1 MSLAPSDGLR
11 LVWIDLEMTGLNAAT
26 DHVLEIAAVI
36 TGPDLVPLAEVERIV
51 HQPDEVIDR
60 MSARVK
66 KIHTENGLLAAVAA
80 SRTTR
85 AEAERAVL
93 QTVSR
98 YCPPGEGILCG
109 SSVYHDWRFLVRH
122 MPRLEQH
129 LHFRQID
136 IGTVSVLVSAWYPA
150 IEFPR
155 PATDHRALADVRAS
169 LEELRYYCQHA
180 FKVDLSKLAGPRRAG

>member
-1 MSLAPSDGLR
+1 MSLSPPDGLR

-26 DHVLEIAAVI
+26 DHVLEIAAVV
-36 TGPDLVPLAEVERIV
+36 TGPDLQPLAEVEKVIR
-51 HQPDEVIDR
+51 QPDDVLDR

-66 KIHTENGLLAAVAA
+66 KIHTENGLLAAVT
-80 SRTTR
+80 SSTTTR

-93 QTVSR
+93 QTISR
-98 YCPPGEGILCG
+98 FCPPGEGILCG

-136 IGTVSVLVSAWYPA
+136 IGTISVLVSAWYPH

-155 PATDHRALADVRAS
+155 PTTDHRALADVKAS
-169 LEELRYYCQHA
+169 LEALRFYCQHA
-180 FKVDLSKLAGPRRAG
+180 FNVDLR

>member
-1 MSLAPSDGLR
+1 MSLAPPDGLR

-26 DHVLEIAAVI
+26 DHVLEIAAVV

-51 HQPDEVIDR
+51 HQPDDVLER

-98 YCPPGEGILCG
+98 HCPPGEGILCG

-136 IGTVSVLVSAWYPA
+136 IGTVSVLVSAWYPS

-155 PATDHRALADVRAS
+155 PTTNHRAMVDVRAS

-180 FKVDLSKLAGPRRAG
+180 FKVDLAKLATPRRAG

>member
-1 MSLAPSDGLR
+1 MSLAPPDGLR

-26 DHVLEIAAVI
+26 DHVLEIAAVV
-36 TGPDLVPLAEVERIV
+36 TGPDLEPLAEVERIV
-51 HQPDEVIDR
+51 HQPDDVLDR
-60 MSARVK
+60 MSGRVK

-93 QTVSR
+93 MTVSR
-98 YCPPGEGILCG
+98 FCPPGEGILCG
-109 SSVYHDWRFLVRH
+109 SFVYHDWRFLVRH

-136 IGTVSVLVSAWYPA
+136 IGTVNVLVSAWYPH

-155 PATDHRALADVRAS
+155 QATNHRALADVHAS

-180 FKVDLSKLAGPRRAG
+180 FKVDLQKLARPRKAL

>member
-1 MSLAPSDGLR
+1 MTPPPDTVR
-11 LVWIDLEMTGLNAAT
+11 LVWIDLEMTGLNAAS
-26 DHVLEIAAVI
+26 DHVLEIAAVV

-51 HQPDEVIDR
+51 HQPDDVLER

-66 KIHTENGLLAAVAA
+66 KIHTENGLLAAVTA

-98 YCPPGEGILCG
+98 FCPPGEGILCG

-136 IGTVSVLVSAWYPA
+136 IGTVSVLVSAWYPH

-155 PATDHRALADVRAS
+155 AATDHRALADVRAS

-180 FKVDLSKLAGPRRAG
+180 FNVDLRKLAKPRKAL